1 MYIISGNGGRH
12 HTACETAHGE
22 PINVGVSPPEE
33 MVISFIF
40 PWPFLSKKKVL
51 FLSFFSPFVSDNTFV
66 SSLCLSRIPAE
77 CAFQPSKDRNE
88 RTSPFYSICCCLLRR
103 AWPSYFLSLLHL
115 AFAWGPFFFLFGFS
129 WAHEVIFFLT
139 LTEECRREEEE
150 RKWASLFSFLEHIF
164 FLFGSSSFFFLTRYL
179 PPPSAAR
186 YTASSR
192 DSQRTATD
200 GYLVEK
206 GLARDS
212 SRRHSQ

>member
-1 MYIISGNGGRH
+1 MAADITRRAKQLTGSQSTLGSLRQRRWWLASFSPGLF
-12 HTACETAHGE
+12 CLKKSL
-22 PINVGVSPPEE
+22 VSF
-33 MVISFIF
+33 V
-40 PWPFLSKKKVL
+40 
-51 FLSFFSPFVSDNTFV
+51 FLSFRVWQHFCFFVMSVSHPCWMRLSAVEGSKWAHVPLLFHLLLPPPTGMAFLFSFSPSFGVCV
-66 SSLCLSRIPAE
+66 
-77 CAFQPSKDRNE
+77 
-88 RTSPFYSICCCLLRR
+88 
-103 AWPSYFLSLLHL
+103 
-115 AFAWGPFFFLFGFS
+115 GPIFFLLGFS